1 MPLSDQPSEIRNPPS
16 QFIELLRLF
25 WQRFLDND
33 LIAPQ
38 AETRLALVPILALLA
53 VPGVIFSLRSYG
65 QYSFLWTRIGYPVPP
80 FPLDLPV
87 SWSDKF
93 LFLYLSMILMGFIT
107 VLEWGALFP
116 DRRDYLLLMPLP
128 IRLPTLLAA
137 KITALF
143 LFLMVF
149 TLALNGCSSILFPLM
164 AMNPHAP
171 AGYAL
176 RYMGAHATSV
186 FAANAFVLLFCVALQ
201 GVLMTV
207 VSTRHFQWI
216 SRAVQLF
223 LLFLFVCLFF
233 LVPKTFSF
241 VKGLNLDNNAF
252 IGFLPPMWF
261 TGLYETLQGRDHLG
275 FQALASLAM
284 QALAGALAMFTLS
297 YMASFKHHVRRLL
310 ESSNT
315 VLPSTAE
322 WTRGVLQRLDRLLL
336 RNPVERAVFHFSC
349 RTILRSSRHRLYL
362 GAYAGVGLALTLVG
376 IASTVLRSADVGIEQ
391 YDPSLLSIP
400 LVMSFFIL
408 CGLRFIFTVPAELS
422 ANWIFRVVEGAPPH
436 EVRSGTRKV
445 MWAFG
450 VLPLPAGLLP
460 FYSALWG
467 IQASLLHLIF
477 VFTLAGILAEILLHK
492 FQKVPF
498 TCSYLPGKA
507 NLKLY
512 WFPYVASFL
521 VYAYG
526 MASIERMMLEYPA
539 CFVIF
544 YAAAFAVLVYLVFR
558 QRQLPLSE
566 RTVIFE
572 EQPEPA
578 VRTLNLSH

>member
-1 MPLSDQPSEIRNPPS
+1 MPLPDQRPKAQNSPS

-33 LIAPQ
+33 LIAPR

-80 FPLDLPV
+80 FPLDLTV

-93 LFLYLSMILMGFIT
+93 LFLYSSMILMGFIT
-107 VLEWGALFP
+107 VLEWDALFP
-116 DRRDYLLLMPLP
+116 DRRDYLILTPLP
-128 IRLPTLLAA
+128 IRLGTLLAA

-143 LFLMVF
+143 IFLLVF

-201 GVLMTV
+201 GVLMNV

-261 TGLYETLQGRDHLG
+261 TGLYETL
-275 FQALASLAM
+275 
-284 QALAGALAMFTLS
+284 
-297 YMASFKHHVRRLL
+297 
-310 ESSNT
+310 
-315 VLPSTAE
+315 
-322 WTRGVLQRLDRLLL
+322 
-336 RNPVERAVFHFSC
+336 
-349 RTILRSSRHRLYL
+349 
-362 GAYAGVGLALTLVG
+362 
-376 IASTVLRSADVGIEQ
+376 
-391 YDPSLLSIP
+391 
-400 LVMSFFIL
+400 
-408 CGLRFIFTVPAELS
+408 
-422 ANWIFRVVEGAPPH
+422 
-436 EVRSGTRKV
+436 
-445 MWAFG
+445 
-450 VLPLPAGLLP
+450 
-460 FYSALWG
+460 
-467 IQASLLHLIF
+467 
-477 VFTLAGILAEILLHK
+477 
-492 FQKVPF
+492 
-498 TCSYLPGKA
+498 
-507 NLKLY
+507 
-512 WFPYVASFL
+512 
-521 VYAYG
+521 
-526 MASIERMMLEYPA
+526 
-539 CFVIF
+539 
-544 YAAAFAVLVYLVFR
+544 
-558 QRQLPLSE
+558 
-566 RTVIFE
+566 
-572 EQPEPA
+572 
-578 VRTLNLSH
+578 

>member
-1 MPLSDQPSEIRNPPS
+1 MPLPDSPSRHRKAPS

-38 AETRLALVPILALLA
+38 AETRLALAPILALLA

-65 QYSFLWTRIGYPVPP
+65 EYSFRWTRIGYPVPA
-80 FPLDLPV
+80 FPLDLV
-87 SWSDKF
+87 VAWSDKF

-107 VLEWGALFP
+107 VLEWDALFP
-116 DRRDYLLLMPLP
+116 DRRDYLILAPLP
-128 IRLPTLLAA
+128 VGLQTLFTA

-143 LFLMVF
+143 LFLLVF

-171 AGYAL
+171 TGYLL
-176 RYMGAHATSV
+176 RYIGAHATAV
-186 FAANAFVLLFCVALQ
+186 FAANAFVLLFCVGLQ
-201 GVLMTV
+201 GVLMNV
-207 VSTRHFQWI
+207 LSARHFQWI
-216 SRAVQLF
+216 SRYLQLL
-223 LLFLFVCLFF
+223 LLFLFVCLLF
-233 LVPKTFSF
+233 LLPRTFSF
-241 VKGLNLDNNAF
+241 VKRLNLDSDSF
-252 IGFLPPMWF
+252 IRLLPPMWF
-261 TGLYETLQGRDHLG
+261 TGLYESLQGKDHSE
-275 FQALASLAM
+275 FQALALLAG
-284 QALAGALAMFTLS
+284 QALAGALVMSALT
-297 YMASFKHHVRRLL
+297 YMASFRRHVRGSL
-310 ESSNT
+310 ESNA

-322 WTRGVLQRLDRLLL
+322 WTSIVWQRLDSLFL
-336 RNPVERAVFHFSC
+336 RKPVERAVFHFAC
-349 RTILRSSRHRLYL
+349 RTILRSPRHRLYL

-408 CGLRFIFTVPAELS
+408 CGLRFIFTVPAELN
-422 ANWIFRVVEGAPPH
+422 ANWIFRLVQGAPPQ
-436 EVRSGTRKV
+436 EYLSGVRKV

-450 VLPLPAGLLP
+450 VLALPAGLFP

-467 IQASLLHLIF
+467 VQGSLLHLIF
-477 VFTLAGILAEILLHK
+477 VFTLAGILAEILLIK

-512 WFPYVASFL
+512 WFPYIASFS

-526 MASIERMMLEYPA
+526 MASIEHTMLEHPIR
-539 CFVIF
+539 FVIF
-544 YAAAFAVLVYLVFR
+544 YAAAFAFLCYLTLR
-558 QRQLPLSE
+558 RRQLPLSE
-566 RTVIFE
+566 RRVIFE
-572 EQPEPA
+572 EQPEPT

>member
-1 MPLSDQPSEIRNPPS
+1 MPLPDQPPKAQNSPS

-38 AETRLALVPILALLA
+38 AETGLALAPILALLA

-65 QYSFLWTRIGYPVPP
+65 QYSFLWTRIGHPVPP
-80 FPLDLPV
+80 LPLDLPV

-107 VLEWGALFP
+107 VLEWDALFP
-116 DRRDYLLLMPLP
+116 DRRDYLILMPLP

-201 GVLMTV
+201 GVLMNV

-252 IGFLPPMWF
+252 IGFLPPCGSPDSTRLCKVTTTW
-261 TGLYETLQGRDHLG
+261 G
-275 FQALASLAM
+275 FKL
-284 QALAGALAMFTLS
+284 
-297 YMASFKHHVRRLL
+297 
-310 ESSNT
+310 
-315 VLPSTAE
+315 
-322 WTRGVLQRLDRLLL
+322 W
-336 RNPVERAVFHFSC
+336 
-349 RTILRSSRHRLYL
+349 HRLPCRRWL
-362 GAYAGVGLALTLVG
+362 G
-376 IASTVLRSADVGIEQ
+376 
-391 YDPSLLSIP
+391 P
-400 LVMSFFIL
+400 
-408 CGLRFIFTVPAELS
+408 
-422 ANWIFRVVEGAPPH
+422 W
-436 EVRSGTRKV
+436 
-445 MWAFG
+445 
-450 VLPLPAGLLP
+450 
-460 FYSALWG
+460 
-467 IQASLLHLIF
+467 
-477 VFTLAGILAEILLHK
+477 
-492 FQKVPF
+492 
-498 TCSYLPGKA
+498 
-507 NLKLY
+507 
-512 WFPYVASFL
+512 
-521 VYAYG
+521 
-526 MASIERMMLEYPA
+526 
-539 CFVIF
+539 
-544 YAAAFAVLVYLVFR
+544 
-558 QRQLPLSE
+558 
-566 RTVIFE
+566 
-572 EQPEPA
+572 
-578 VRTLNLSH
+578 